1 MLEKIEQIREE
12 AQESLTALSTMDEL
26 EAWRLRYLGK
36 KGVVT
41 LALRSIGDL
50 PREERPAA
58 GRLANQ
64 VQRELAEAF
73 EKRREEIHQLEVE
86 RELAQGALDV
96 SIIPN
101 HSVSSCR
108 ARPIATSRSRR
119 AASRCSTKLRGW
131 WLVAM
136 SP

>member
-73 EKRREEIHQLEVE
+73 EERREEIRVDMLRYCKHDTAAMLKLVQFF
-86 RELAQGALDV
+86 
-96 SIIPN
+96 
-101 HSVSSCR
+101 
-108 ARPIATSRSRR
+108 AT
-119 AASRCSTKLRGW
+119 
-131 WLVAM
+131 
-136 SP
+136 